1 MRTLEKY
8 ANLNLIW
15 VFPIIVPLGTILLSF
30 YLQEWY
36 WGLMDDHSILGSGN
50 NFTERLSYFY
60 SMLGGG
66 GLFRPTYGFHSVV
79 FYSLF
84 EYTPVLMHVVK
95 WIEAIVALLLWGV
108 AAQRISGAAVTLPI
122 LGGVALSF
130 HYFYDSLFF
139 ISTHD
144 ILGLLFM
151 GGALNIYLTALDHN
165 SWAKCFVLTFLGM
178 VLMLAG
184 FGAKEPMVACGVGL
198 GLSFLLLSQMDF
210 RVRKR
215 ALFLGGTV
223 LMVSVI
229 YALIIKLFVQGG
241 YSSSYSFTNFPKIRG
256 NLIAW
261 INKDLFNH
269 SPWIVIIF
277 ILGLAAK
284 RLGDATQILSRF
296 SLKQQWGMILGAVLY
311 GGYLLFLLPW
321 NTTSYYAGPLG
332 VYFAIPVSIFVAQ
345 ILPQTSIALQA
356 FVPVAALLF
365 NMLVSQWALTRE
377 SLYHYDTQNLMAWIR
392 GNPEFQVG
400 AAAELVYCNA
410 WEGGTAIAAH
420 IERDFGVSMPGF
432 RYQGL
437 NQSYFRDGEIMVYT
451 PRFGSATDV
460 FAPDVWSTMFYSK
473 FWQVYVHK

>member
-8 ANLNLIW
+8 ANLNLLW

-66 GLFRPTYGFHSVV
+66 GLFRPTYGLHSVV

-84 EYTPVLMHVVK
+84 EYTPVLMHIVK
-95 WIEAIVALLLWGV
+95 WIEAVVALLLWGV
-108 AAQRISGAAVTLPI
+108 AIQRISGIAMTLPI
-122 LGGVALSF
+122 FGGVALSF

-151 GGALNIYLTALDHN
+151 GGALNIYLTALVGN
-165 SWAKCFVLTFLGM
+165 SWAKCFMLTFLGM
-178 VLMLAG
+178 ALMLAG

-229 YALIIKLFVQGG
+229 YALTIKLFVQGG

-261 INKDLFNH
+261 MNKDLFNH
-269 SPWIVIIF
+269 SPWFVIIF

-284 RLGDATQILSRF
+284 RLGDATQLLSRF

-321 NTTSYYAGPLG
+321 NTTAYYAGPLG

-356 FVPVAALLF
+356 LAPVAALLF

-392 GNPEFQVG
+392 GNPEFQV
-400 AAAELVYCNA
+400 AARSELVYCNA
-410 WEGGTAIAAH
+410 MEGCGALPAH
-420 IERDFGVSMPGF
+420 LERDFGLSITGFKYRGFTPNTFGPG
-432 RYQGL
+432 Q
-437 NQSYFRDGEIMVYT
+437 IMVYT
-451 PRFGSATDV
+451 PRFGSESDV
-460 FAPDVWSTMFYSK
+460 FARDTWDTAFYSK
-473 FWQVYVHK
+473 FWQVYVHR